1 MIVTERKPAVRPLDD
16 AVMLRAIF
24 EREEFRQVRE
34 AILADTHA
42 RRGLRGRMGASPRS
56 LRPRSI

>member
-1 MIVTERKPAVRPLDD
+1 MTVTETRPATQSVND

-24 EREEFRQVRE
+24 EREEYRQVRE

-42 RRGLRGRMGASPRS
+42 RQGLHGVAPIRPRS
-56 LRPRSI
+56 LRPRTT

>member
-1 MIVTERKPAVRPLDD
+1 MTVVERKPPVRSLDD

-24 EREEFRQVRE
+24 EREEYRQVRE

-42 RRGLRGRMGASPRS
+42 RLGLNGFAPMRPRS
-56 LRPRSI
+56 LRPRAI